1 MAWELYDPESKRVQV
16 LPRFIRVVILVILI
30 TLIVGGFLA

>member
-1 MAWELYDPESKRVQV
+1 MAWELYDPEPKGVQV
-16 LPRFIRVVILVILI
+16 LPRFIRVAILVILI

>member
-1 MAWELYDPESKRVQV
+1 MAWELYDPEPKRVQV
-16 LPRFIRVVILVILI
+16 LPRFIRVAILIILI

>member
-1 MAWELYDPESKRVQV
+1 MAWELYDPETKGVQV